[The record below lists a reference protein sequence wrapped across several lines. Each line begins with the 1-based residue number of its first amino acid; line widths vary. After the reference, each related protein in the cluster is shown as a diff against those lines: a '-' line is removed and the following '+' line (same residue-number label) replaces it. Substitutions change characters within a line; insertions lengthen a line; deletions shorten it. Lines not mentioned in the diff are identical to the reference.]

1 MTWGLHE
8 RMVFPAPTLDRG
20 VLDAIA
26 ERVGARVF
34 EPTTSDGV
42 RVYGWHRPAKG
53 EKALLFCHGNAET
66 IADRVP
72 LHDFLVDL
80 GFDVVL
86 VAYRGYPG
94 SDAVVPGEEG
104 VRLDARAAWEWS
116 TETLGIPPSRTIV
129 HGKSLGGGV
138 AAMLCEDHDP
148 AGLVMESTFL
158 SIQEVADKRLGPL
171 SGRIQARHPFETRL
185 RAPLIDVPVLVLHAD
200 QDQVIPV
207 EHGRAL
213 AKLFP
218 NATYVEVPG
227 LCHGET
233 LPLVDPVARRAYTEF
248 LAARTIPTG

>member
-1 MTWGLHE
+1 
-8 RMVFPAPTLDRG
+8 

-26 ERVGARVF
+26 ERVGARVI
-34 EPTTSDGV
+34 EPVASDGV

-53 EKALLFCHGNAET
+53 DKCVVFCHGNAET

-72 LHDFLVDL
+72 LHDFLVEH

-94 SDAVVPGEEG
+94 SDAVVPSEEG
-104 VRLDARAAWEWS
+104 CRLDARAAWEYA
-116 TETLGIPPSRTIV
+116 TETLNFPPSRVIV

-158 SIQEVADKRLGPL
+158 SIQAVADGRLGPL
-171 SGRIQARHPFETRL
+171 SGRLQARHPFDTRV
-185 RAPLIDVPVLVLHAD
+185 RAPLIDVPVLVIHAD

-207 EHGRAL
+207 EHGREL
-213 AKLFP
+213 ARLFP
-218 NATYVEVPG
+218 AATYVEVASLG
-227 LCHGET
+227 HGET
-233 LPLVDPVARRAYTEF
+233 LPLVDPEARRAYVRF
-248 LAARTIPTG
+248 LGIIPTAAH